1 MAKNERGFDERASD
15 TNSRS
20 SEQPKGWKAELKELI
35 DANVHTRANKRQA
48 SNRTVELNARVLFA
62 IFKTLHHKLN
72 RPILPRNLA
81 EAHIKLLAQYW
92 YTEGK
97 APATM
102 RNEISV
108 LRKFSRWIGKPNL
121 VKPLQYYLPDASPE
135 RVKVSAVA
143 DATKSWSAN
152 GIDVEA
158 KMREAFSNDERFG
171 LMIAMQLAF
180 GLRKKEAV
188 CFQPWVSDHR
198 DLGLNAIIV
207 YDGSKGG
214 KQRQINI
221 EFQFQILVLD
231 YVKHRI
237 GKRGR
242 LGWKKTSWGRDT
254 TLESNMKHYEYQM
267 SKLGISK
274 ANCSVCGHG
283 MRAEYAENCALL
295 EGFVPATLGGKGDEF
310 DADEMRNRKKRVS
323 ERLGHS
329 RVQVTASYFGPT
341 PPKAKKAT
349 DEAATQPATMAS
361 DDEMAVNAS
370 DDVQRAASEPVA
382 EAQGVSGTDLI
393 TNPVGSDASR
403 ATPAGSG
410 LLGSY
415 YKNAPAGRQHPD
427 DLETTPAKE
436 RVKAMEEVARAAE
449 AAEKAAASASGAGDR
464 KKSAVGGKGPVFD
477 ERQLRLPPKDRD
489 KK

>member
-1 MAKNERGFDERASD
+1 VAKNGRDFDERSSGMH
-15 TNSRS
+15 SRS
-20 SEQPKGWKAELKELI
+20 SEQSKGWKAELQEI
-35 DANVHTRANKRQA
+35 INANVHKRANSGQA
-48 SNRTVELNARVLFA
+48 SNRTMELNARVLFA
-62 IFKTLHHKLN
+62 VFKTLHHKLN
-72 RPILPRNLA
+72 RPIHPRNLA

-97 APATM
+97 APTTM

-135 RVKVSAVA
+135 RVKVNAVA
-143 DATKSWSAN
+143 DSTKSWSAN

-171 LMIAMQLAF
+171 MMIAMQLAF

-188 CFQPWVSDHR
+188 CFQPWVSDQR
-198 DLGLNAIIV
+198 DLGHNAIIV

-214 KQRQINI
+214 RQRTIHI
-221 EFQFQILVLD
+221 EFQFQYVVLD
-231 YVKHRI
+231 YVKQRI
-237 GKRGR
+237 GKRDR
-242 LGWKKTSWGRDT
+242 LGWKKTSWGWDT
-254 TLESNMKHYEYQM
+254 TLEKNIRHYEYQM

-274 ANCSVCGHG
+274 GNCSVCGHG
-283 MRAEYAENCALL
+283 LRAEYAENCALL
-295 EGFVPATLGGKGDEF
+295 EGFVPTTLGGKGDEF
-310 DADEMRNRKKRVS
+310 DADEIRNRKKRVS

-341 PPKAKKAT
+341 PPNAKKAA
-349 DEAATQPATMAS
+349 DVAAAPPVSMAS
-361 DDEMAVNAS
+361 EDEMVMNAS
-370 DDVQRAASEPVA
+370 DDVQRTGSEPVA
-382 EAQGVSGTDLI
+382 EAQGMSGTDLV

-410 LLGSY
+410 LLEAY
-415 YKNAPAGRQHPD
+415 YMNAPAGRKHPD
-427 DLETTPAKE
+427 DLATTPAQE
-436 RVKAMEEVARAAE
+436 RAKKAEEKARAPEVERAE
-449 AAEKAAASASGAGDR
+449 GSPSGAGDWEEP
-464 KKSAVGGKGPVFD
+464 GGGAKGPKLD
-477 ERQLRLPPKDRD
+477 GLQLRLPLNDRG